1 MIEIDFGIILAQIVT
16 FAIAIFILWKL
27 AWKPLVSGI
36 EQRKNAVAKNIS
48 DAEKIKQETEKLKAE
63 YDRMIAGIDKKA
75 QELIAQTSAAAEQ
88 QKQQLISSARD
99 EAKTIL
105 EMAKKQIEKEKESV
119 KNDLKKELIPIA
131 FSIAEKIL
139 EKNIDKSA
147 QSRLVEKFLA
157 DISDI
162 KQ

>member
-16 FAIAIFILWKL
+16 FAVAVFILWKL
-27 AWKPLVSGI
+27 AWKPLVSGM

-88 QKQQLISSARD
+88 QKQQIISAARD
-99 EAKTIL
+99 EAKTIFQ
-105 EMAKKQIEKEKESV
+105 MAKKQIEQERVSV

-147 QSRLVEKFLA
+147 QSRLVEKFLT